1 MTFSVLMSVY
11 IKEKAEFLDRA
22 LKSIYDEQ
30 EIKPNQIVLVEDG
43 ELTDELYDMI
53 EIWKNKLGEILEV
66 VKLEKNS
73 GPGIARAK
81 GIEKCKFGLIAIMDS
96 DDISLQTRF
105 KKQLEIF
112 ENNPNLDACGSHIG
126 EFEND
131 ENKIYAYREV
141 PQNHDEIVKFAKFR
155 MPVNHPSMM
164 FKKSTVLKAG
174 NYKDER
180 FGEDYN
186 LCVRMLLGGAK
197 FYNIPEMLVKMRA
210 GKSQL
215 SRRGGLKYAISEFK
229 VQREFYKL
237 GFLNFYEFARNASV
251 KFIVRLLPKAILS
264 KIYSL
269 LRSKN

>member
-43 ELTDELYDMI
+43 ELTDELYEMI

-66 VKLEKNS
+66 VKLEKNM
-73 GPGIARAK
+73 GLGDALKI
-81 GIEKCKFGLIAIMDS
+81 GLEKCKFEFVARMDS
-96 DDISLQTRF
+96 DDISLPNRF
-105 KKQLEIF
+105 KKQLEAF
-112 ENNPNLDACGSHIG
+112 ENNPNLDICGSWVG

-131 ENKIYAYREV
+131 ENEIYAYRKL
-141 PQNHDEIVKFAKFR
+141 PQNHDDIIKFAKTR
-155 MPVNHPSMM
+155 SPLNHPSVM
-164 FKKSTVLKAG
+164 FKKSAVLKAG
-174 NYKDER
+174 SYQKALMT
-180 FGEDYN
+180 EDYF
-186 LCVRMLLGGAK
+186 LWVRMLLDGAK

-229 VQREFYKL
+229 VQREFYNL